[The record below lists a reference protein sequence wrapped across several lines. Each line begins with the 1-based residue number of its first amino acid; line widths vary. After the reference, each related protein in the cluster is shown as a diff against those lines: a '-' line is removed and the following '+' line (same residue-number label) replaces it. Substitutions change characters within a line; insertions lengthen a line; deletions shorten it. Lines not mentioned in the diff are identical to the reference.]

1 MVYKK
6 LGAKMSKPNIIAVIN
21 QKGGVGKTT
30 TVVNLASSYAS
41 LGNKVLV
48 IDTDSQANATIG
60 LGMEELINSKKNLNY
75 ALKNKLTLESIV
87 AETNIPNLDI
97 VASHPEL
104 DDTEESIVNSTK
116 RDVWLEK
123 FLSSEKTKEY
133 QIIILDMHP
142 SLKGFFIGCM
152 KAAHYYLIP
161 LFSEKYSS
169 AGLKKQI
176 KAAEEIREDLNPM
189 LVALGAL
196 IVRYKPNREGHRAF
210 KTLIEKIAQVS
221 NFNVIRTSIP
231 FSETVAD
238 AEAECLPLNIYT
250 RSKGQPV
257 AHAYTAL
264 AAEIAPKLK
273 GKRIGRKM
281 NPIKYEEIGEGPD
294 PDFADIDRQH
304 DTKRK
309 VIKKKPKRIRK
320 RSQEASL

>member
-1 MVYKK
+1 MN
-6 LGAKMSKPNIIAVIN
+6 KPNIIAVIN

-30 TVVNLASSYAS
+30 TVVNLASSYAA

-48 IDTDSQANATIG
+48 IDTDSQSNATIG
-60 LGMEELINSKKNLNY
+60 LGMEELIGSNKNLNY
-75 ALKNKLTLESIV
+75 ALKNKLTLDAV
-87 AETNIPNLDI
+87 ASETKIPNLDI

-104 DDTEESIVNSTK
+104 DSTEESIVNSTK

-123 FLSSEKTKEY
+123 FLSCNKTKEY

-161 LFSEKYSS
+161 LFPEKYSS

-196 IVRYKPNREGHRAF
+196 IVRYKPNRDGHRSF

-221 NFNVIRTSIP
+221 NFNVIRTTIP
-231 FSETVAD
+231 YSETVAD
-238 AEAECLPLNIYT
+238 AEAECLPLNVYS

-264 AAEIAPKLK
+264 AAEISPQLK

-281 NPIKYEEIGEGPD
+281 NPIKYEAIDEGSDPEFEKGE
-294 PDFADIDRQH
+294 
-304 DTKRK
+304 KRK
-309 VIKKKPKRIRK
+309 AIKKKAKRIRK
-320 RSQEASL
+320 SSREATQ